1 MPNLNMSNRE
11 TLNREPTPE
20 QIRDQRIY
28 ASWGLTDQEYELI
41 CTDILGR
48 LPNYTETGLFSV
60 MWSEHCSYKNSKP
73 VLKKFPTSGE
83 RVLQGPGEGAGIVD
97 IGDGQAVVFKAES
110 HNHPS
115 AVEPYEGAATGVG
128 GIIRDIFSMGA
139 RPIAVLDSLRFGEL
153 DNERTKFLFQEVVA
167 GISGYGNCIGIPTV
181 GGEVCFDPCY
191 EGNPLVNAMCVGLID
206 HKDIQKGQAKGVG
219 NSIMYVGAKTG
230 RDGIHGAT
238 FASESFNDGEEQ
250 NRSAV
255 QVGDPF
261 MEKLLLEACLELI
274 LDHSDILVG
283 IQDMGAAGLVSSSS
297 EMAAKAGSGL
307 RLQLDDVPVREPHM
321 TPYEMMLSESQE
333 RMLICV
339 KQGCEA
345 QAQAIFKR
353 YDLDAVTIGQVADDG
368 HYRLFFQGEEVA
380 DIPVQALAE
389 APPVQQESTP
399 PARVARFAALPAWE
413 PEISDV
419 TETFKRLLAQP
430 TIASKRMVY
439 ETYDSQVRTNTVVTP
454 GSDAAVL
461 RVRGTRKALAM
472 TTDCNARYLYL
483 NPQIGGQIAVAE
495 AARNVVASGGEPLAI
510 TDCLNFGAP
519 DNPEAFWE
527 LEQAA
532 EGVAAACR
540 ALETPVISGNVSL
553 YNETNGE
560 AIYPTPMIGMVGLI
574 EDLEHVTTQDFQAP
588 GDLIYVIGKTGADFA
603 GSELQKLLLGRLE
616 GQLTGFDLETEK
628 LVQAGVLALIRRGLV
643 ASAHDCAEGGLA
655 VALAESAF
663 AVNGRLH
670 PEMLA
675 EIPASDHLGIQVK
688 ADVPASYLFAETQ
701 SRFVVSVKP
710 EQQSAFEAAVAQ
722 VGLAD
727 LTQHIGEVTSGGQI
741 LVETADPTQTL
752 QVATATAKSIWED
765 AIPCL
770 MK

>member
-1 MPNLNMSNRE
+1 MMKL
-11 TLNREPTPE
+11 EPTAQE
-20 QIRDQRIY
+20 IKDQRIY
-28 ASWGLTDQEYELI
+28 AGWGLTDEEYRLI
-41 CTDILGR
+41 SEDILGR

-73 VLKKFPTSGE
+73 VLRKFPTDGPQ
-83 RVLQGPGEGAGIVD
+83 VLQGPGEGAGIVD
-97 IGDGQAVVFKAES
+97 IGDNQAVVFKAES

-153 DNERTKFLFQEVVA
+153 TTERTKYLLEEIVA

-181 GGEVCFDPCY
+181 GGEVAFDPCY

-238 FASESFNDGEEQ
+238 FASEEFVEGEEQ
-250 NRSAV
+250 QRSAV

-297 EMAAKAGSGL
+297 EMASKAGSGL
-307 RLQLDDVPVREPHM
+307 KLYLDDVPQRETHM

-339 KQGCEA
+339 EQGHEDEVVEL
-345 QAQAIFKR
+345 FKR
-353 YDLDAVTIGQVADDG
+353 YELDAVTIGEVTDDG
-368 HYRLFFQGEEVA
+368 LYRLYHHGEEVA
-380 DIPVQALAE
+380 NLPVDALAE
-389 APPVQQESTP
+389 DAPVYENEKREPVRIQEFANMEDFKPEVADASETLLTLLQQP
-399 PARVARFAALPAWE
+399 
-413 PEISDV
+413 
-419 TETFKRLLAQP
+419 K
-430 TIASKRMVY
+430 IASKRMIY
-439 ETYDSQVRTNTVVTP
+439 ETYDSQVRTNTVVRP

-461 RVRGTRKALAM
+461 RVRGTNKALAM

-483 NPQIGGQIAVAE
+483 NPEIGGQIAVAE
-495 AARNVVASGGEPLAI
+495 AARNIVASGGQPLAI
-510 TDCLNFGAP
+510 TDCLNYGS
-519 DNPEAFWE
+519 PEKPEGFWE
-527 LEQAA
+527 LWTSADGISE
-532 EGVAAACR
+532 ACR
-540 ALETPVISGNVSL
+540 TLNTPVISGNVSM
-553 YNETNGE
+553 YNETNGK

-574 EDLEHVTTQDFQAP
+574 EDLSHITTQEFKAVGDFVYLV
-588 GDLIYVIGKTGADFA
+588 GETKADFN
-603 GSELQKLLLGRLE
+603 GTEIQKMQKGLIE
-616 GQLTGFDLETEK
+616 GKLMDFDLAVEK
-628 LVQAGVLALIRRGLV
+628 ANQDLVLSAIKADLV

-655 VALAESAF
+655 VAVAESAF
-663 AVNGRLH
+663 TNQLGVDITV
-670 PEMLA
+670 EMPV
-675 EIPASDHLGIQVK
+675 EN
-688 ADVPASYLFAETQ
+688 LFAETQ
-701 SRFVVSVKP
+701 SRFVLSVKP
-710 EQQSAFEAAVAQ
+710 EKQAEFEALAGDKAVK
-722 VGLAD
+722 
-727 LTQHIGEVTSGGQI
+727 IGEVTNTGDLKLTALGGEI
-741 LVETADPTQTL
+741 N
-752 QVATATAKSIWED
+752 VATKKAEELWEE

>member
-1 MPNLNMSNRE
+1 MMKL
-11 TLNREPTPE
+11 EPTAQE
-20 QIRDQRIY
+20 IKDQRIY
-28 ASWGLTDQEYELI
+28 AGWGLTDEEYRLI
-41 CTDILGR
+41 SEDILGR

-73 VLKKFPTSGE
+73 VLRKFPTDGPQ
-83 RVLQGPGEGAGIVD
+83 VLQGPGEGAGIVD
-97 IGDGQAVVFKAES
+97 IGDNQAVVFKAES

-153 DNERTKFLFQEVVA
+153 TTERTKYLLEEIVA

-181 GGEVCFDPCY
+181 GGEVAFDPCY

-238 FASESFNDGEEQ
+238 FASEEFVEGEEQ
-250 NRSAV
+250 QRSAV

-297 EMAAKAGSGL
+297 EMASKAGSGL
-307 RLQLDDVPVREPHM
+307 KLYLDDVPQRETHM

-339 KQGCEA
+339 EQGHEDEVVEL
-345 QAQAIFKR
+345 FKR
-353 YDLDAVTIGQVADDG
+353 YELDAVTIGEVTDDG
-368 HYRLFFQGEEVA
+368 LYRLYHHGEEVA
-380 DIPVQALAE
+380 NLPVDALAE
-389 APPVQQESTP
+389 DAPVYENEKREPVRIQE
-399 PARVARFAALPAWE
+399 FANME
-413 PEISDV
+413 DFKPEVVDAS
-419 TETFKRLLAQP
+419 ETLLALLQQP
-430 TIASKRMVY
+430 TIASKRMIY
-439 ETYDSQVRTNTVVTP
+439 ETYDSQVRTNTVVRP

-461 RVRGTRKALAM
+461 RVRGTNKALAM

-483 NPQIGGQIAVAE
+483 NPEIGGQIAVAE
-495 AARNVVASGGEPLAI
+495 AARNIVASGGQPLAI
-510 TDCLNFGAP
+510 TDCLNYGS
-519 DNPEAFWE
+519 PEKPEGFWE
-527 LEQAA
+527 LWTSADGTSE
-532 EGVAAACR
+532 ACR
-540 ALETPVISGNVSL
+540 TLNTPVISGNVSM
-553 YNETNGE
+553 YNETNGK

-574 EDLEHVTTQDFQAP
+574 EDLSHITTQEFKAV
-588 GDLIYVIGKTGADFA
+588 GDLVYLVGETKADFN
-603 GSELQKLLLGRLE
+603 GTEIQKMQKGLIE
-616 GQLTGFDLETEK
+616 GKLMDFDLAVEK
-628 LVQAGVLALIRRGLV
+628 ANQDLVLSAIKAGLV

-655 VALAESAF
+655 VAVAESAF
-663 AVNGRLH
+663 TNQLGVDITV
-670 PEMLA
+670 EMPV
-675 EIPASDHLGIQVK
+675 EN
-688 ADVPASYLFAETQ
+688 LFAETQ
-701 SRFVVSVKP
+701 SRFVLSVKP
-710 EQQSAFEAAVAQ
+710 EKQAEFEALAGDKAVK
-722 VGLAD
+722 
-727 LTQHIGEVTSGGQI
+727 IGEVTNTGDLKLTALGGEI
-741 LVETADPTQTL
+741 N
-752 QVATATAKSIWED
+752 VATKKAEELWEET
-765 AIPCL
+765 IPCL

>member
-1 MPNLNMSNRE
+1 MMKL
-11 TLNREPTPE
+11 EPTAQE
-20 QIRDQRIY
+20 IKDQRIY
-28 ASWGLTDQEYELI
+28 AGWGLTDEEYRLI
-41 CTDILGR
+41 SEDILGR

-73 VLKKFPTSGE
+73 VLRKFPTDGPQ
-83 RVLQGPGEGAGIVD
+83 VLQGPGEGAGIVD
-97 IGDGQAVVFKAES
+97 IGDNQAVVFKAES

-153 DNERTKFLFQEVVA
+153 TTERTKYLLEEIVA

-181 GGEVCFDPCY
+181 GGEVAFDPCY

-238 FASESFNDGEEQ
+238 FASEEFVEGEEQ
-250 NRSAV
+250 QRSAV

-297 EMAAKAGSGL
+297 EMASKAGSGL
-307 RLQLDDVPVREPHM
+307 KLYLDDVPQRETHM

-339 KQGCEA
+339 EQGHEDEVVEL
-345 QAQAIFKR
+345 FKR
-353 YDLDAVTIGQVADDG
+353 YELDAVTIGEVTDDG
-368 HYRLFFQGEEVA
+368 LYRLYHHGEEVA
-380 DIPVQALAE
+380 NLPVDALAE
-389 APPVQQESTP
+389 EAPVYENEKREPVRIQEFANMEDFKP
-399 PARVARFAALPAWE
+399 EVADA
-413 PEISDV
+413 S
-419 TETFKRLLAQP
+419 ETLLALLKQP
-430 TIASKRMVY
+430 TIASKRMIY
-439 ETYDSQVRTNTVVTP
+439 ETYDSQVRTNTVVRP

-461 RVRGTRKALAM
+461 RVRGTNKALAM

-483 NPQIGGQIAVAE
+483 NPEIGGQIAVAE
-495 AARNVVASGGEPLAI
+495 AARNIVASGGQPLAI
-510 TDCLNFGAP
+510 TDCLNYGS
-519 DNPEAFWE
+519 PEKPEGFWE
-527 LEQAA
+527 LWTSADGISE
-532 EGVAAACR
+532 ACR
-540 ALETPVISGNVSL
+540 TLNTPVISGNVSM
-553 YNETNGE
+553 YNETNGK

-574 EDLEHVTTQDFQAP
+574 EDLSHITTQEFKAA
-588 GDLIYVIGKTGADFA
+588 GDLVYLVGETKADFD
-603 GSELQKLLLGRLE
+603 GTEIQKMQKGLIE
-616 GQLTGFDLETEK
+616 GKLMDFDLAVEK
-628 LVQAGVLALIRRGLV
+628 ANQDLVLSAIKADLV

-655 VALAESAF
+655 VAVAESAF
-663 AVNGRLH
+663 TNQLGVDITV
-670 PEMLA
+670 EMPV
-675 EIPASDHLGIQVK
+675 EN
-688 ADVPASYLFAETQ
+688 LFAETQ
-701 SRFVVSVKP
+701 SRFVLSVKP
-710 EQQSAFEAAVAQ
+710 EKQAEFEALAGDKAVK
-722 VGLAD
+722 
-727 LTQHIGEVTSGGQI
+727 IGEVTNTGDLKLTALGGEI
-741 LVETADPTQTL
+741 N
-752 QVATATAKSIWED
+752 VATKKAEELWEE